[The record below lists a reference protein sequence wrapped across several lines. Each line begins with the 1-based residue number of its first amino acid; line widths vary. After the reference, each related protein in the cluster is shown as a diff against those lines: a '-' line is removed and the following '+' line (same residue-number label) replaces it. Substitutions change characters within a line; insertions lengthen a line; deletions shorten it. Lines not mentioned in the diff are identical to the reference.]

1 MRYAQFWL
9 AFLMAV
15 AMVLPASFV
24 VSVPA
29 LAQETAVQVANDE
42 GVPVGSVAITEVM
55 DPFTGFNPDYPAEPG
70 TRYVVAQVVFDA
82 DAGQRFDI
90 VPYAIVLQDDAGFLW
105 DPTSMILPDDALIP
119 ELSSQTLAP
128 GSRITGLVGFAL
140 PEGALPARIYY
151 QTESSRIVPL
161 VTLIETTPPGIG
173 EPISVADSEG
183 NSGQVT
189 VVDGIDPFLDLAP
202 GAVIPDGQRL
212 VLVTLAYENP
222 GDGRFFSEPYGL
234 LLQDANGDL
243 WSAIYVDRL
252 DETEIV
258 PDLNRLQLAP
268 GDRITGA
275 VVFGVPEEIALS
287 GLYASPTSN
296 QLIQLAA
303 LGASMEIGAILPV
316 TAPDADGS
324 STGVT
329 ATGDPCIAL
338 ADWSEL
344 TQERI
349 DRARELSAT
358 DLATLD
364 PEGLESLGLEYAELA
379 ESQVGEAAP
388 PDAEAANKAL
398 VATLRAYASA
408 IAGTTEASAADT
420 EATLARAGERLDSIE
435 TELARLAADC
445 G

>member
-1 MRYAQFWL
+1 MRYSQFWL
-9 AFLMAV
+9 TFLMAV
-15 AMVLPASFV
+15 ALVLPASFV
-24 VSVPA
+24 VSVSA
-29 LAQETAVQVANDE
+29 LAQETAIQVANEE
-42 GVPVGSVAITEVM
+42 GVPVGSIAVTEVM

-70 TRYVVAQVVFDA
+70 TRFVVAQVVFDA

-90 VPYAIVLQDDAGFLW
+90 APYALLLQDDAGFLW

-140 PEGALPARIYY
+140 PEDAVPARFYY
-151 QTESSRIVPL
+151 QPVTSRIVPL
-161 VTLIETTPPGIG
+161 ADLIAITPAEIG
-173 EPISVADSEG
+173 QPVSITDSEG
-183 NSGQVT
+183 GLGLVT

-243 WSAIYVDRL
+243 WSPIYVDRR

-258 PDLNRLQLAP
+258 PDLSRLQLAP

-275 VVFGVPEEIALS
+275 VVFGAPVDVPLA
-287 GLYASPTSN
+287 GLYVAPTSN

-303 LGASMEIGAILPV
+303 LGAGMETGPILPV
-316 TAPDADGS
+316 VSPDAAA
-324 STGVT
+324 T
-329 ATGDPCIAL
+329 ATGDAVASDPCTAL
-338 ADWSEL
+338 ADWSGL
-344 TQERI
+344 AQERI

-364 PEGLESLGLEYAELA
+364 PDGLAALALEYSDLA
-379 ESQVGEAAP
+379 DAQSIEAIP

-398 VATLRAYASA
+398 VATLRAYSSA
-408 IAGTTEASAADT
+408 ITGSTEAIAADT
-420 EATLARAGERLDSIE
+420 DATLARAGERLDSIE
-435 TELARLAADC
+435 TELARIAADC